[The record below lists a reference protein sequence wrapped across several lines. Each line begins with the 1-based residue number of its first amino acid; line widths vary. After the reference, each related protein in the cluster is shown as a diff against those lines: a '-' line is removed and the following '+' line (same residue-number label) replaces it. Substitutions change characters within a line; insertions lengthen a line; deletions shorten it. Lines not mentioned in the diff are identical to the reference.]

1 MSVEDRAGAVAKNIE
16 GKAQEAL
23 GSITGNVKDQM
34 QGKDKQDQAAAMH
47 LKEDLKDKAKE
58 VIDKA

>member
-1 MSVEDRAGAVAKNIE
+1 MSIENRTEAVAKNIE
-16 GKAQEAL
+16 GTAQEAL
-23 GSITGNVKDQM
+23 ADITGNLKDKVE
-34 QGKDKQDQAAAMH
+34 GKDKQDQAAAMH